1 MEIHEG
7 RGWRLRIDPQ
17 RRPYGALIG
26 GDLWAVELR
35 PRELLALQRAVA
47 RLEAQYLQLQP
58 TLMADEA
65 LDLELDLELEPEATA
80 ASGPAGPPDRAG
92 CLHVALTAAAGGWAL
107 RFVLMP
113 TDGARAVEGGWSAAA
128 SPALAAA
135 LAGLPASLASVAA
148 PPPPC

>member
-1 MEIHEG
+1 MEINEG
-7 RGWRLRIDPQ
+7 NGWRLRIDPR

-35 PRELLALQRAVA
+35 PRELRALQRAVA

-58 TLMADEA
+58 TLMAEEE
-65 LDLELDLELEPEATA
+65 LDLELDLELEPEPPA
-80 ASGPAGPPDRAG
+80 APALTGPPPDRAG

-113 TDGARAVEGGWSAAA
+113 ADGARAVEGGWSAAA
-128 SPALAAA
+128 SPSLAAA
-135 LAGLPASLASVAA
+135 LAGLPAELESAA
-148 PPPPC
+148 VPPPC